1 MAESVSF
8 IHFAAATKSPLSK
21 PKEPKATPENRAQS
35 SRDHHPPPPKKVR
48 NDEKSLKPKKLN
60 GEGGGGGSGEKQ
72 HPKPSY
78 GSPTTWSFGPIKSSN
93 PTAPAQ
99 PPLHK
104 VFKQSA
110 FLASPPK
117 PKKPREKREK
127 EKEKEKKKHKLAA
140 ENTASSLLGSGLKK
154 ENGEVK
160 LVQKGKA
167 NVRGL
172 ATELVSLAVRLNL
185 FTRNLLTL
193 AAGCQQTK
201 LQLVCLLS
209 RCMFATAVGHA
220 GELSSRP
227 ALKCA

>member
-1 MAESVSF
+1 MSF
-8 IHFAAATKSPLSK
+8 IHFGAANKTPLSK
-21 PKEPKATPENRAQS
+21 PKEPKATPENRPQS

-60 GEGGGGGSGEKQ
+60 GEGGGGGGTGEKQQ

-78 GSPTTWSFGPIKSSN
+78 GSPTTWSFSPIKSSN

-117 PKKPREKREK
+117 PKKLKEKR
-127 EKEKEKKKHKLAA
+127 EKEKEKKKHKLPA
-140 ENTASSLLGSGLKK
+140 ENSVSSLLGSGLKK

-167 NVRGL
+167 NVRGFGYL
-172 ATELVSLAVRLNL
+172 A
-185 FTRNLLTL
+185 
-193 AAGCQQTK
+193 C
-201 LQLVCLLS
+201 
-209 RCMFATAVGHA
+209 
-220 GELSSRP
+220 
-227 ALKCA
+227 